1 MKVILIESVAN
12 LGLPGDIIDV
22 KNGYARNY
30 LLPQRKAMLAS
41 SNNVVELEHKKRIA
55 EARRKKVIDD
65 LKVRCQ
71 NIQGTV
77 LHFKER
83 VTETGKLYGSVTA
96 RRIADALAEKF
107 GPIETA
113 WIQVGEVIKA
123 PGTFTVGLKLAPG
136 ITGTIKVV
144 VEGERAATEQ
154 APVNTAEA
162 AKAEGGDATTSDV
175 SPE

>member
-55 EARRKKVIDD
+55 ESRRKKVMDD

-71 NIQGTV
+71 NMHGAE

-83 VTETGKLYGSVTA
+83 MTESGKLYGSVTA
-96 RRIADALAEKF
+96 RRIADALAEQF

-113 WIQVGEVIKA
+113 WVQLGEVIKT
-123 PGTFTVGLKLAPG
+123 PGKFTVALKLAPG
-136 ITGTIKVV
+136 ITGSIKVT
-144 VEGERAATEQ
+144 VEGERAVEE
-154 APVNTAEA
+154 APAEA
-162 AKAEGGDATTSDV
+162 PAAEGDAAAANEAAADV
-175 SPE
+175 QA